1 MLTTHADRPG
11 HDDLLPETRRYAEAS
26 LDCFKRN
33 WRFLRFLDTRQKW
46 MLMHLVTLTCSQ
58 EREGRAQGAAAN
70 RICEAASSLGI
81 ASRNTSLA
89 FFGQLAAYGY
99 IHKRDDCDDRRV
111 KLLSLSD
118 SAEAA
123 LMDWTR
129 GLIETAT
136 GQDAG
141 GIDMATLK
149 CIHLEI
155 VERLFADA
163 KWVKAPLDIRLT
175 QDTRGGWL
183 IMSALLRHMQDD
195 APGGAWVAA
204 PGLRVPDVAKS
215 FGLSRSTLYRL
226 VRVSVEAGIMAW
238 EEPQTGVLMVNEYHL
253 RQYSRWVGRLL
264 QATSAACD
272 AVLGSPSFGD
282 GVIGGLDEDGFGCAA
297 TAMAVERRLAI
308 GA

>member
-11 HDDLLPETRRYAEAS
+11 HDDLLPETRRFAEAS
-26 LDCFKRN
+26 IDCFKRN

-46 MLMHLVTLTCSQ
+46 MLMHLVTLTCSR
-58 EREGRAQGAAAN
+58 EREGRAEGAAAN

-89 FFGQLAAYGY
+89 FFGQLSAYGY
-99 IHKRDDCDDRRV
+99 IHKRDDHHDRRV
-111 KLLSLSD
+111 KLLSLSET
-118 SAEAA
+118 AEAA
-123 LMDWTR
+123 LLDWTR

-141 GIDMATLK
+141 ALDARTLK
-149 CIHLEI
+149 IIHLEI
-155 VERLFADA
+155 VERLFADV
-163 KWVKAPLDIRLT
+163 KWVKAPMDIRLT

-183 IMSALLRHMQDD
+183 IMSELLRHLPD
-195 APGGAWVAA
+195 APAGGAWVAA
-204 PGLRVPDVAKS
+204 PGLRVPDIARS

-226 VRVSVEAGIMAW
+226 IRVSVEAGIMAW

-253 RQYSRWVGRLL
+253 KQYTRWIGRLL
-264 QATSAACD
+264 QATAAACD
-272 AVLGSPSFGD
+272 AILGPPSFREGAGKRLD
-282 GVIGGLDEDGFGCAA
+282 AIGYDCAA
-297 TAMAVERRLAI
+297 PMITVERRIAL

>member
-26 LDCFKRN
+26 IDCFKRN

-46 MLMHLVTLTCSQ
+46 MLMHLVTLTCN
-58 EREGRAQGAAAN
+58 RDRDGRAQGAAAN

-89 FFGQLAAYGY
+89 FFGQLSAYGY
-99 IHKRDDCDDRRV
+99 MHKRDDRDDRRV
-111 KLLSLSD
+111 KLLSLSE

-129 GLIETAT
+129 GLIEIAT

-141 GIDMATLK
+141 SLDLPTLK

-155 VERLFADA
+155 VERLFNDA
-163 KWVKAPLDIRLT
+163 KWVKAPMDIRLT

-183 IMSALLRHMQDD
+183 IMGELLRHLPDSPSQ
-195 APGGAWVAA
+195 GAWVAA
-204 PGLRVPDVAKS
+204 TGLRVPVVAKS

-238 EEPQTGVLMVNEYHL
+238 EDQQTGVLMVNEYHL
-253 RQYSRWVGRLL
+253 KQYSRWIGRVL

-272 AVLGSPSFGD
+272 AVLGLPAFGEGAITAPD
-282 GVIGGLDEDGFGCAA
+282 TGGFDCAA
-297 TAMAVERRLAI
+297 TAISMERTIAL

>member
-1 MLTTHADRPG
+1 MLTMHADRPG
-11 HDDLLPETRRYAEAS
+11 HDELLPEARRFAEAGI
-26 LDCFKRN
+26 DCFKRN

-46 MLMHLVTLTCSQ
+46 LLMHLVTLTCSQ
-58 EREGRAQGAAAN
+58 ERGGRGQGAAAN

-89 FFGQLAAYGY
+89 FFNQLATYGY
-99 IHKRDDCDDRRV
+99 ILKRDDRHDRRV
-111 KLLSLSD
+111 KLLSLSET
-118 SAEAA
+118 AETA

-129 GLIETAT
+129 GLVENAT

-141 GIDMATLK
+141 NLDLATLK

-155 VERLFADA
+155 LERLFADS

-183 IMSALLRHMQDD
+183 IMSEFLRHLPDTN
-195 APGGAWVAA
+195 AGGAWIAA
-204 PGLRVPDVAKS
+204 PGLRVPEIAKT

-238 EEPQTGVLMVNEYHL
+238 EEPQSGVLMVNEYHL
-253 RQYSRWVGRLL
+253 RQYTRWVGRLL
-264 QATSAACD
+264 QAVTSACD
-272 AVLGSPSFGD
+272 AVLGAPSFAD
-282 GVIGGLDEDGFGCAA
+282 SGVSGLDADGFDC
-297 TAMAVERRLAI
+297 TAPAVAMDRRIAL